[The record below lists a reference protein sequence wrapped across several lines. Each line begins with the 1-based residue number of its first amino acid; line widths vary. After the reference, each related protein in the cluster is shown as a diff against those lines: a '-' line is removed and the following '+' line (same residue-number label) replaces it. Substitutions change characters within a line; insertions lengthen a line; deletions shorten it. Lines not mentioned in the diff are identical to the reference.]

1 MNSFLHLCISYNSI
15 LNTLGK
21 VGLSEASEKEYKN
34 KQKQQI

>member
-1 MNSFLHLCISYNSI
+1 MNSFLHLCITHNSI

-21 VGLSEASEKEYKN
+21 VGLSEVSEKEYKN